1 MKDVKII
8 PTNCT
13 GCMAEISLGQ
23 ATATKYT
30 FGSSLCVKCCS
41 RYSKFDSVIRLNRE
55 QSHILVASV

>member
-1 MKDVKII
+1 MRDFKII

-13 GCMAEISLGQ
+13 GCMAEISVGQ

-41 RYSKFDSVIRLNRE
+41 RYSKFDSLIQINRKE
-55 QSHILVASV
+55 RSLVKV